1 MNSNIK
7 NNGWIAL
14 YRKVLDN
21 PISSKPDY
29 LSIWIHLLLMANH
42 EETSFIWNN
51 KKQIVKKGQLLT
63 GLKVLSKKTGVAQGT
78 VYRILNYLENEKQ
91 IEQQKTTKF
100 TIITIVNWDTYQSC
114 GKQNEKQI
122 ENRLKTDEKQIETY
136 NNDNNVNNVN
146 NDNNIH
152 LQEIIEFYNQVFNKH
167 VTSSKGFETNFKKWI
182 QIHDVEKI
190 KKAIENAR
198 KDKFWRDKM
207 TLTILFRVKNGNKE
221 DVDYIE
227 DLSARET
234 GSQGNIAII

>member
-63 GLKVLSKKTGVAQGT
+63 GLKILSKKTGVAQGT

-91 IEQQKTTKF
+91 IKQQKTTKF

-136 NNDNNVNNVN
+136 NNDNNVNN
-146 NDNNIH
+146 DNNIH
-152 LQEIIEFYNQVFNKH
+152 LQEIIEFYNQVL
-167 VTSSKGFETNFKKWI
+167 TSMLLLL
-182 QIHDVEKI
+182 
-190 KKAIENAR
+190 
-198 KDKFWRDKM
+198 KDLK
-207 TLTILFRVKNGNKE
+207 LTSKNGYRYMMLERLRK
-221 DVDYIE
+221 
-227 DLSARET
+227 L
-234 GSQGNIAII
+234 